1 MFKITQKY
9 TDFDGNQREED
20 LYFNFTEPQ
29 MREFVTNE
37 PTFSEE
43 NLSNLI
49 ATKDRMKMLAALQKL
64 IVAAY
69 GKRVDDGRVFK
80 KSKEISENFE
90 CSAAY
95 AQLMDDIMYKGDV
108 KTVESFILNIFP
120 NKFSSIIKD
129 EMNKAESDP
138 ALIEKVSGDVVK

>member
-1 MFKITQKY
+1 MFKIAQKY

-120 NKFSSIIKD
+120 TKFSTIIKD

-138 ALIEKVSGDVVK
+138 ALIEKVSGEIAK